1 MPVKNGH
8 CSEVQRARMSAAAQE
23 RAYWTRL
30 FNHVRRAADAGE
42 WDMAHDLLDDYL
54 EQREAAAETEAAA

>member
-1 MPVKNGH
+1 
-8 CSEVQRARMSAAAQE
+8 MSAAAQE